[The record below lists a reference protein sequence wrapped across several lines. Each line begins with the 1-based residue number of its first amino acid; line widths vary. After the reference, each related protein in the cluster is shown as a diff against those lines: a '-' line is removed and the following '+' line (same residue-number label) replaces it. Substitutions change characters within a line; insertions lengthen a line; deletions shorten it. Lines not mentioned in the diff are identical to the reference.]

1 MKVIYKAAVLAL
13 ATALLPNGVAA
24 AKLYKC
30 VSESGATSYK
40 QTPCSD
46 ARQQKVLEH
55 KSRADPRND
64 TEARGKDADETK
76 LPENQQDHDTY
87 MAEIRKRLDTY
98 GDEALK
104 RMKSSPEE
112 AIAGGYAV
120 AGMTK
125 SEVRTAMGEPSS
137 VMGPDYSTGAVSET
151 WTYEVPGK
159 TEFVFFRSGKV
170 TSMSAHLQ

>member
-1 MKVIYKAAVLAL
+1 
-13 ATALLPNGVAA
+13 
-24 AKLYKC
+24 
-30 VSESGATSYK
+30 
-40 QTPCSD
+40 
-46 ARQQKVLEH
+46 
-55 KSRADPRND
+55 
-64 TEARGKDADETK
+64 
-76 LPENQQDHDTY
+76 
-87 MAEIRKRLDTY
+87 MAEIRKRMDTY

-120 AGMTK
+120 AGMTT
-125 SEVRTAMGEPSS
+125 SEVRTAMGKPGS

-159 TEFVFFRSGKV
+159 TEFVFFRNGKV